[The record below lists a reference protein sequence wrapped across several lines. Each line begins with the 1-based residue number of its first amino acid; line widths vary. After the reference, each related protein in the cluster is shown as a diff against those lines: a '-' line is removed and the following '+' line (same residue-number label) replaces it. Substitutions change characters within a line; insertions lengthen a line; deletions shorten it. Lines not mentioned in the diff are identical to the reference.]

1 MLVFVIGSVAGLIGL
16 LVVMIHVGRR
26 WRRAQRQALVERAQR
41 EFPLQRQRVESQF
54 RPQAA
59 SSGRPR
65 GLVWKEVEF
74 AEEVRLASNRQSDQL
89 IALVSI
95 TISFEAVAGSEM
107 EEVEAVGNLRAGT
120 AVFYFE
126 ENRWQTRGRA
136 IFNLDPPESLQHF
149 QNQWEAVRLSPT
161 ADSGLRR

>member
-1 MLVFVIGSVAGLIGL
+1 MLVFVIGLVAGLIGL
-16 LVVMIHVGRR
+16 PVVVIHVGRR
-26 WRRAQRQALVERAQR
+26 WRRAQRQALVDRAQR

-54 RPQAA
+54 RQQAA

-74 AEEVRLASNRQSDQL
+74 AEEVRFASNRQSGQL

-95 TISFEAVAGSEM
+95 AVSFEAVAGSEM
-107 EEVEAVGNLRAGT
+107 EEVEAVGNLRAGS

-126 ENRWQTRGRA
+126 ENRWLTRGRA
-136 IFNLDPPESLQHF
+136 IFNLDPRQSLQHF
-149 QNQWEAVRLSPT
+149 QNQWEPVRSSSA